1 MDTQLKKQS
10 LLVFIILSFVTIG
23 IYPVFWFKK
32 QKKITDNFLQNKK
45 LSGKIIN
52 IFFVFV
58 AISSLLYL
66 FYNIYYAVNVSAVNE
81 LAPEMSQSVIRLLAI
96 VNLLR
101 NIMSFVVLG
110 LMWNLSFKLRD
121 ILQNKYN
128 VKLSKL
134 GALIGPI
141 YLQDRM
147 NHIISGKI
155 KKKIMFE
162 C

>member
-23 IYPVFWFKK
+23 IYPAFWFKK
-32 QKKITDNFLQNKK
+32 QKKITDNFSENKK
-45 LSGKIIN
+45 LSGKTIN
-52 IFFVFV
+52 VFLFFVV
-58 AISSLLYL
+58 ISSLLYL
-66 FYNIYYAVNVSAVNE
+66 FYNVYYVINAGVVNGSVS
-81 LAPEMSQSVIRLLAI
+81 EMSQSVIRLLVI

-155 KKKIMFE
+155 KK
-162 C
+162 